1 MSTLRV
7 DNIKSRTGTTVT
19 IPDSHTLAVS
29 GNQTVTGSL
38 TVSGGG
44 SFSTSGTITA
54 SGGFTGDL
62 TGTASSASAL
72 ASNATGSDL
81 TLSGNLTVSGTT
93 TTINSTTLT
102 VDDKNIELGSVDTPT
117 NDTANGGGITIK
129 GATDKEFKWVKAS
142 SGPHYWSLGGGFLYA
157 SEGLSTVKM
166 LKEQVDINS
175 TSLAGDGNIYL
186 DEGMVHY
193 RSGNLTGTTS
203 TPNVKYNASTNLND
217 AMNTGESLTF
227 TIIQATNSTSAYVP
241 ALQIDGTTSGVSM
254 YWVGGSAPSDGGS
267 SGVDIYTFNVIKTG
281 SSAYVVVANQTK
293 TS

>member
-44 SFSTSGTITA
+44 TLTTTGAVSTGALTA
-54 SGGFTGDL
+54 DSLVVT
-62 TGTASSASAL
+62 
-72 ASNATGSDL
+72 N
-81 TLSGNLTVSGTT
+81 NLTVNGTT
-93 TTINSTTLT
+93 TTVNSTTLT
-102 VDDKNIELGSVDTPT
+102 VDDKNIELGSVATPT
-117 NDTANGGGITIK
+117 DDTANGGGITIK

-142 SGPHYWSLGGGFLYA
+142 SGPHYWSLGAGFLYA

-166 LKEQVDINS
+166 LKEQADINS

-193 RSGNLTGTTS
+193 RSGNLTGTTT

-227 TIIQATNSTSAYVP
+227 TIVQATNSSSAYVP
-241 ALQIDGTTSGVSM
+241 AIQIDGTTSGVSM

-267 SGVDIYTFNVIKTG
+267 SGVDVYTFNVIKTG
-281 SSAYVVVANQTK
+281 SSAYIVVANQTK